1 MAFTRVRLDNDRELC
16 VANLHASAGACSPR
30 RGRGGGTDR
39 RRVGRWSGPGPTPL
53 VFGGDLNLRPRD
65 TSIYEQLERRLE
77 LTGPTAPDALDHLLV
92 LGLAIVNPPA
102 AWPPERRE
110 VRLRG
115 LAVRLS
121 DHAPVEA
128 TFA

>member
-1 MAFTRVRLDNDRELC
+1 M
-16 VANLHASAGACSPR
+16 
-30 RGRGGGTDR
+30 
-39 RRVGRWSGPGPTPL
+39 SGPGATPL

-65 TSIYEQLERRLE
+65 TSVYEQLERRFE

-92 LGLAIVNPPA
+92 VGLAIVNPPA

-128 TFA
+128 AFE